1 MTENK
6 TGEQENADAERQSAP
21 EPAVIEH
28 YIKPPFGEQR
38 LVYILDIRPGIVCW
52 LPGLHRTLYMKTLPR
67 SDEFKRIRLA
77 VLIDIYDWTGSEKGV
92 VELSAEEYKAFRPVY
107 ETYLRTGG
115 EMYYY
120 REKAGRKIR
129 NEFCVRPGTEINTV
143 LRKGVLSEKL

>member
-1 MTENK
+1 MTESEN
-6 TGEQENADAERQSAP
+6 GERKRTDAERQPAP
-21 EPAVIEH
+21 ETAVIEH
-28 YIKPPFGEQR
+28 YIKPPIGERR
-38 LVYILDIRPGIVCW
+38 LVYILDIRPVIACW

-67 SDEFKRIRLA
+67 SDEFKRVRLA

-129 NEFCVRPGTEINTV
+129 NEFCVRPGTGKDAA
-143 LRKGVLSEKL
+143 LRKAVLSEKL